1 MICLSR
7 SPLLKFRVLQNCN
20 QNLRLAIVLP
30 SSWNNRV
37 LHIDTDDTDADV
49 DGSHRTVWEYVH
61 IRGREGGHGKVD
73 VGREVT

>member
-30 SSWNNRV
+30 SSWNKRV

-49 DGSHRTVWEYVH
+49 DGSHRTVWELPDMMSTS
-61 IRGREGGHGKVD
+61 EGGKGVMVKL
-73 VGREVT
+73 T